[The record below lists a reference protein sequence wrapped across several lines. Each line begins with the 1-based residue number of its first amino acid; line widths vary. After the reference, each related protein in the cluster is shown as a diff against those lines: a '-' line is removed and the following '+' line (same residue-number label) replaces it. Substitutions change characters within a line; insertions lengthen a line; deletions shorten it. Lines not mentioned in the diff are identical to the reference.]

1 MLEMTKRGISL
12 LGEAYQTSFDEL
24 REEISK
30 KDGLSFKD
38 SIHLADF
45 IQQNGLNKKTALANI
60 NEHTAVPLCNRLKK
74 AEALSDACLHCGDV
88 VILNEIINNPIFDDN
103 NLKTI
108 IKYASG
114 SSSLDRGVMSVR
126 SACAYFEEELH
137 KEVTDCLT
145 RERRGGD

>member
-1 MLEMTKRGISL
+1 M
-12 LGEAYQTSFDEL
+12 GEAYQTSVDEL

-30 KDGLSFKD
+30 KDGLSFMD

-60 NEHTAVPLCNRLKK
+60 NEHTAVPLCNCLKK
-74 AEALSDACLHCGDV
+74 AEALSDACLYKNDV

-137 KEVTDCLT
+137 KAVKDCLT
-145 RERRGGD
+145 RERVIE